1 MSTMNNEID
10 GYDIDDDYSLGEYP
24 LDTVLIRN
32 ENRTVFDV
40 TRRIA
45 KGGYIMDPDFQRD
58 FIWDEEKQSKLIES
72 VLMRIP
78 LPVFYLAENSSGKM
92 VVVDG
97 LQRLSTFQRFCN
109 DKLKLKLPKQPTL
122 DGKKFSDLS
131 PKLQNRI
138 EDCNLILYL
147 IDPKVP
153 SQALLDIFDR
163 VNSGEPLSRQQMRNC
178 LFMGQGTRFLKEM
191 ADGELFIKATGKS
204 IRTEKMRDRE
214 FVNRFCAFKILG
226 YTEYRGNMDDFL
238 ERALLELNAMTP
250 SDVRKLGYEFERSMA
265 NNITVFG
272 KHAFRKHSTLYSPRS
287 VINASIWD
295 VMSVIL
301 SDYPENYIEAESEN
315 IRNIF
320 YSLMG
325 NYSFLDSV
333 SLGTNQIDKVR
344 NRFIKAYDAFS
355 EILL

>member
-78 LPVFYLAENSSGKM
+78 LPVFYLAENSFGKM

-163 VNSGEPLSRQQMRNC
+163 VNSGEPLSKQQMRNC

-226 YTEYRGNMDDFL
+226 YKEYRGNMDDFL
-238 ERALLELNAMTP
+238 ERALLELNSMKP
-250 SDVRKLGYEFERSMA
+250 SDVLKLGNEFERSMA
-265 NNITVFG
+265 NNISVFG
-272 KHAFRKHSTLYSPRS
+272 KHSFRKHTSPSSTRS

-301 SDYPENYIEAESEN
+301 SEHSESYVESEKKN
-315 IRNIF
+315 IRNVF
-320 YSLMG
+320 YSLM
-325 NYSFLDSV
+325 NDYFFLDSV

-344 NRFIKAYDAFS
+344 SRFIKAINAFDG
-355 EILL
+355 ILL